1 LIINVLWVF
10 ITIWKSSSYK
20 FKNVYY
26 IQMAYHFLGEELWFP
41 PVERADAHGILA
53 IGGDLSPE
61 RLLLAYRSG
70 IFPWFS
76 EGDPIVW
83 WSPNP
88 RFVLYPEKLYV
99 SKSMRQVLR
108 QNRFEVTFDQ
118 DFRAIISNCQS
129 RKRIGQNSTWI
140 TEEMLEAYCRLHDLG
155 YAHSIEVWQDGQIVG
170 GLYGVSLGKCFFGE
184 SMFAKVS
191 NASKVGFITLT
202 THLQKL
208 GFPLIDSQVYT
219 QHLESLGAEEIS
231 RLEYLQALNTCLESE
246 TLRGSWQDLA
256 KWASDKE

>member
-1 LIINVLWVF
+1 
-10 ITIWKSSSYK
+10 
-20 FKNVYY
+20 
-26 IQMAYHFLGEELWFP
+26 MAYYFLGEELWFP
-41 PVERADAHGILA
+41 SVERADAHGILA

-99 SKSMRQVLR
+99 SKSMRQILR
-108 QNRFEVTFDQ
+108 QNQFEVTFDQ
-118 DFRAIISNCQS
+118 NFRAIIANCQA
-129 RKRIGQNSTWI
+129 RKRVGQDSTWI
-140 TEEMLEAYCRLHDLG
+140 TGEMLEAYCRLHALG
-155 YAHSIEVWQDGQIVG
+155 YAHSVEVWQGGQIVG

-184 SMFAKVS
+184 SMFAQVS

-202 THLQKL
+202 HYLQKL

-219 QHLESLGAEEIS
+219 RHLESLGAEEIS
-231 RLEYLQALNTCLESE
+231 RPQYLQTLNSCLEFE
-246 TLRGSWQDLA
+246 TLQGSWQDLA
-256 KWASDKE
+256 KWADAHHNS